1 MNGGVKLS
9 DHLRQGILGHWHIR
23 EKLWG
28 KWKKVLHIAH
38 CCRMCLR
45 PSHQRPRSRR
55 WNCRCVRT
63 PPAQLQVT
71 VAAPPPHSY
80 CSAQSHWCRRP
91 RPSRRGTTTGHVI
104 SAALLRR
111 TYASTSRKSIYRVEY
126 PPRGSW
132 LCKKPLDKCLQ
143 ANMVRHF
150 PQERRQAEFV
160 PHVGSCMG
168 QLSDCCT
175 GGSA

>member
-1 MNGGVKLS
+1 M
-9 DHLRQGILGHWHIR
+9 
-23 EKLWG
+23 
-28 KWKKVLHIAH
+28 LHIAH

-55 WNCRCVRT
+55 WNSRCVRT

-111 TYASTSRKSIYRVEY
+111 TYASTSRKSIYRGISAQRQLAVRKAIGQMPTGEHGWVL
-126 PPRGSW
+126 PTGEAPSGV
-132 LCKKPLDKCLQ
+132 CLTCW
-143 ANMVRHF
+143 F
-150 PQERRQAEFV
+150 L
-160 PHVGSCMG
+160 G